1 MDLISIV
8 FIFCTLQLLSF
19 VCLCV
24 FIYEDFR
31 VDFGHVLLSGHV
43 PVDKKEQ
50 TPKLSYLHT
59 IFKRLRLPKN
69 REKRKRGRRFFDHET
84 TETFDD
90 GALSIHTDT
99 RHQHHH
105 HHGFYYCFKYR
116 SRRAI
121 ICESSSSLVFDSS
134 SFFSLSLSLSARA
147 NASRPCEQIIYSAFL
162 SISEKMY
169 YHTQAQQQPQQQR
182 TKVVSR
188 ASAPPT
194 CSLSMRPAH
203 AQTAITDD
211 ANADVGCDSK
221 TEMAKTKCVHP
232 ERKDKST
239 WCKDCPRRG

>member
-1 MDLISIV
+1 MLSLVLGLAFSV
-8 FIFCTLQLLSF
+8 FSVFCFWLSSFAKKTRKEEDAFLATKRRERLMTAHLLFTQTHGTNIIIMVFTTVLSTVRVVASSVSRHSLSF
-19 VCLCV
+19 S
-24 FIYEDFR
+24 I
-31 VDFGHVLLSGHV
+31 
-43 PVDKKEQ
+43 
-50 TPKLSYLHT
+50 
-59 IFKRLRLPKN
+59 LP
-69 REKRKRGRRFFDHET
+69 RF
-84 TETFDD
+84 
-90 GALSIHTDT
+90 
-99 RHQHHH
+99 
-105 HHGFYYCFKYR
+105 
-116 SRRAI
+116 
-121 ICESSSSLVFDSS
+121 
-134 SFFSLSLSLSARA
+134 SLSLSARA

-169 YHTQAQQQPQQQR
+169 YHTQAQQQQPQQQR

>member
-19 VCLCV
+19 VCVCV

-90 GALSIHTDT
+90 GTPSIHTDT
-99 RHQHHH
+99 RHQHH

-116 SRRAI
+116 SRRGI
-121 ICESSSSLVFDSS
+121 ICESSFSLVFDSS
-134 SFFSLSLSLSARA
+134 SFFSLSLSLRARMRA
-147 NASRPCEQIIYSAFL
+147 VLASRLFAPLFYPFLKKCIITHRRNNNNHNNSEPKL
-162 SISEKMY
+162 SLARP
-169 YHTQAQQQPQQQR
+169 HR
-182 TKVVSR
+182 RR
-188 ASAPPT
+188 A
-194 CSLSMRPAH
+194 LSP
-203 AQTAITDD
+203 
-211 ANADVGCDSK
+211 
-221 TEMAKTKCVHP
+221 
-232 ERKDKST
+232 
-239 WCKDCPRRG
+239 

>member
-1 MDLISIV
+1 MV
-8 FIFCTLQLLSF
+8 NECTLFFFVKKEKKELLWFSLFFGFGCQKTEEKRGKEEDAFSTTKRRKRLMTAHLLFTQTHGTNIIIMVFTTVLSTVRVVASPVSRHSLSF
-19 VCLCV
+19 S
-24 FIYEDFR
+24 I
-31 VDFGHVLLSGHV
+31 
-43 PVDKKEQ
+43 
-50 TPKLSYLHT
+50 
-59 IFKRLRLPKN
+59 LP
-69 REKRKRGRRFFDHET
+69 R
-84 TETFDD
+84 
-90 GALSIHTDT
+90 
-99 RHQHHH
+99 
-105 HHGFYYCFKYR
+105 
-116 SRRAI
+116 
-121 ICESSSSLVFDSS
+121 
-134 SFFSLSLSLSARA
+134 FSLSLSLSARA

-169 YHTQAQQQPQQQR
+169 YHTQAQQQQPQQQR

>member
-1 MDLISIV
+1 MV
-8 FIFCTLQLLSF
+8 NECTLFFFVKKEKKELLWFSLFFGFGCQKTEEKRGKEEDAFSTTKRRKRLMTAHLLFTQTHGTNIIIMVFTTVLSTVRVVASSVSRHSLSF
-19 VCLCV
+19 S
-24 FIYEDFR
+24 I
-31 VDFGHVLLSGHV
+31 
-43 PVDKKEQ
+43 
-50 TPKLSYLHT
+50 
-59 IFKRLRLPKN
+59 LP
-69 REKRKRGRRFFDHET
+69 R
-84 TETFDD
+84 
-90 GALSIHTDT
+90 
-99 RHQHHH
+99 
-105 HHGFYYCFKYR
+105 
-116 SRRAI
+116 
-121 ICESSSSLVFDSS
+121 
-134 SFFSLSLSLSARA
+134 FSLSLSLSARA

-169 YHTQAQQQPQQQR
+169 YHTQAQHQQPQQQR

>member
-1 MDLISIV
+1 MNDSGSKEEERKEEERDFVCQKTEKRGKEEDAFSTTKRRKRLMTAHLLFTQTHGTNIIIMV
-8 FIFCTLQLLSF
+8 FTTVLSTVRVVASSVSRHSLSF
-19 VCLCV
+19 SILPR
-24 FIYEDFR
+24 FS
-31 VDFGHVLLSGHV
+31 LS
-43 PVDKKEQ
+43 
-50 TPKLSYLHT
+50 L
-59 IFKRLRLPKN
+59 
-69 REKRKRGRRFFDHET
+69 
-84 TETFDD
+84 
-90 GALSIHTDT
+90 
-99 RHQHHH
+99 
-105 HHGFYYCFKYR
+105 
-116 SRRAI
+116 
-121 ICESSSSLVFDSS
+121 
-134 SFFSLSLSLSARA
+134 SLSLSLSARA

-169 YHTQAQQQPQQQR
+169 YHTQAQHQQPQQQR

-239 WCKDCPRRG
+239 WCKDSPRRG

>member
-1 MDLISIV
+1 L
-8 FIFCTLQLLSF
+8 FLAF
-19 VCLCV
+19 VVC
-24 FIYEDFR
+24 
-31 VDFGHVLLSGHV
+31 
-43 PVDKKEQ
+43 Q
-50 TPKLSYLHT
+50 
-59 IFKRLRLPKN
+59 KN
-69 REKRKRGRRFFDHET
+69 EKRGRRFFSHET
-84 TETFDD
+84 TGTFDD
-90 GALSIHTDT
+90 GTFSIHTRT
-99 RHQHHH
+99 HTHTNIIIIMVFTTVLSTVRVVASSVSRH
-105 HHGFYYCFKYR
+105 
-116 SRRAI
+116 
-121 ICESSSSLVFDSS
+121 SL
-134 SFFSLSLSLSARA
+134 SFSILPRFSLSLSARA

-169 YHTQAQQQPQQQR
+169 YHTQAQQQQPQQQR

>member
-1 MDLISIV
+1 MNDSGSKEEERKEEERDFVCQKTEKRGKEEDAFSTTKRRKRVMTAHFLFTQTHGTNIIIMV
-8 FIFCTLQLLSF
+8 FTTVLSTVRVVASSVSRHSLSF
-19 VCLCV
+19 S
-24 FIYEDFR
+24 I
-31 VDFGHVLLSGHV
+31 
-43 PVDKKEQ
+43 
-50 TPKLSYLHT
+50 
-59 IFKRLRLPKN
+59 LP
-69 REKRKRGRRFFDHET
+69 RF
-84 TETFDD
+84 
-90 GALSIHTDT
+90 
-99 RHQHHH
+99 
-105 HHGFYYCFKYR
+105 
-116 SRRAI
+116 
-121 ICESSSSLVFDSS
+121 
-134 SFFSLSLSLSARA
+134 SLSLSARA

-211 ANADVGCDSK
+211 ANVDVGCDSK

>member
-1 MDLISIV
+1 MYAIFFCEEGEERASLV
-8 FIFCTLQLLSF
+8 FS
-19 VCLCV
+19 V
-24 FIYEDFR
+24 FW
-31 VDFGHVLLSGHV
+31 
-43 PVDKKEQ
+43 
-50 TPKLSYLHT
+50 
-59 IFKRLRLPKN
+59 LRLPKN
-69 REKRKRGRRFFDHET
+69 RREKRKRGRHFFAHET

-90 GALSIHTDT
+90 GTLSIHTT
-99 RHQHHH
+99 HTHTNIIIMVFTTVLSTVRVVASSVSRH
-105 HHGFYYCFKYR
+105 
-116 SRRAI
+116 
-121 ICESSSSLVFDSS
+121 SL
-134 SFFSLSLSLSARA
+134 SFSILPRFSLSLSLSARA

-169 YHTQAQQQPQQQR
+169 YHTQAQQQQPQQQR

>member
-1 MDLISIV
+1 MNDSGSKEEERKEEERDFVCQKTEKRGKEEDAFSTTKRRKRLMTAHLLFTQTHGTNIIIMV
-8 FIFCTLQLLSF
+8 FTTVLSTVRVVASSVSRHSLSF
-19 VCLCV
+19 S
-24 FIYEDFR
+24 I
-31 VDFGHVLLSGHV
+31 
-43 PVDKKEQ
+43 
-50 TPKLSYLHT
+50 
-59 IFKRLRLPKN
+59 LP
-69 REKRKRGRRFFDHET
+69 RF
-84 TETFDD
+84 
-90 GALSIHTDT
+90 
-99 RHQHHH
+99 
-105 HHGFYYCFKYR
+105 
-116 SRRAI
+116 
-121 ICESSSSLVFDSS
+121 
-134 SFFSLSLSLSARA
+134 SLSLSARA

-169 YHTQAQQQPQQQR
+169 YHTQAQQQQPQQQR

>member
-1 MDLISIV
+1 MLYA
-8 FIFCTLQLLSF
+8 IFF
-19 VCLCV
+19 V
-24 FIYEDFR
+24 
-31 VDFGHVLLSGHV
+31 
-43 PVDKKEQ
+43 KE
-50 TPKLSYLHT
+50 
-59 IFKRLRLPKN
+59 
-69 REKRKRGRRFFDHET
+69 RKRCFFFWVSRLVFWPTEQKTKNGAKEERLLTLFSPRNDV
-84 TETFDD
+84 ETFDD
-90 GALSIHTDT
+90 GTLSIHTDT
-99 RHQHHH
+99 RHKHH

-116 SRRAI
+116 SRRGI
-121 ICESSSSLVFDSS
+121 ICESSFSLVF
-134 SFFSLSLSLSARA
+134 LSLSLSARA
-147 NASRPCEQIIYSAFL
+147 NASRRFSPYEQIIYSAFL

-169 YHTQAQQQPQQQR
+169 YHTQAQQQQPQQQR

>member
-1 MDLISIV
+1 MYAMFFFVKKEKKELLWFSLFFGFVCQKTEEKRGKEEDAFSTTKRRKRLMTAHFLFTQTHGTNIIIIMV
-8 FIFCTLQLLSF
+8 FTTVLSTVRVVASSVSRHSLSF
-19 VCLCV
+19 S
-24 FIYEDFR
+24 I
-31 VDFGHVLLSGHV
+31 
-43 PVDKKEQ
+43 
-50 TPKLSYLHT
+50 
-59 IFKRLRLPKN
+59 LP
-69 REKRKRGRRFFDHET
+69 R
-84 TETFDD
+84 
-90 GALSIHTDT
+90 
-99 RHQHHH
+99 
-105 HHGFYYCFKYR
+105 
-116 SRRAI
+116 
-121 ICESSSSLVFDSS
+121 
-134 SFFSLSLSLSARA
+134 FSLSLSLSARA
-147 NASRPCEQIIYSAFL
+147 NASRPYEQIIYSAFL

-169 YHTQAQQQPQQQR
+169 YHPQAQQQQPQQQR

>member
-1 MDLISIV
+1 MKKEKKELLWFSLFFGFGCQKTEEKRGKEEDAFSTTKRRKRLMTAHLLFTQTHGTNIIIMV
-8 FIFCTLQLLSF
+8 FTTVLSTVRVVASPVSRHSLSF
-19 VCLCV
+19 S
-24 FIYEDFR
+24 I
-31 VDFGHVLLSGHV
+31 
-43 PVDKKEQ
+43 
-50 TPKLSYLHT
+50 
-59 IFKRLRLPKN
+59 LP
-69 REKRKRGRRFFDHET
+69 RFF
-84 TETFDD
+84 
-90 GALSIHTDT
+90 
-99 RHQHHH
+99 
-105 HHGFYYCFKYR
+105 
-116 SRRAI
+116 
-121 ICESSSSLVFDSS
+121 
-134 SFFSLSLSLSARA
+134 LSLSLSARA

-169 YHTQAQQQPQQQR
+169 YHTQAQQQQPQQQR

>member
-1 MDLISIV
+1 MV
-8 FIFCTLQLLSF
+8 NECTLFFFVKKEKKELLWFSLFFGFGCQKTEEKRGKEEDAFSTTKRRKRLMTAHFLFTQTHGTNIIIMVFTTVLSTVRVVASSVSRHSLSF
-19 VCLCV
+19 S
-24 FIYEDFR
+24 I
-31 VDFGHVLLSGHV
+31 
-43 PVDKKEQ
+43 
-50 TPKLSYLHT
+50 
-59 IFKRLRLPKN
+59 LP
-69 REKRKRGRRFFDHET
+69 R
-84 TETFDD
+84 
-90 GALSIHTDT
+90 
-99 RHQHHH
+99 
-105 HHGFYYCFKYR
+105 
-116 SRRAI
+116 
-121 ICESSSSLVFDSS
+121 
-134 SFFSLSLSLSARA
+134 FSLSLSLSARA

-169 YHTQAQQQPQQQR
+169 YHTQAQHQQPQQQR

-232 ERKDKST
+232 ERKDKSM

>member
-1 MDLISIV
+1 MNDSGSKEEERKEEERDFVCQKTEKRVKEEDAFSTRKRRKRLMTAHLLFTQTHGTNIIIMV
-8 FIFCTLQLLSF
+8 FTTVLSTVRVVASSVSRHSLSF
-19 VCLCV
+19 S
-24 FIYEDFR
+24 I
-31 VDFGHVLLSGHV
+31 
-43 PVDKKEQ
+43 
-50 TPKLSYLHT
+50 
-59 IFKRLRLPKN
+59 LP
-69 REKRKRGRRFFDHET
+69 RF
-84 TETFDD
+84 
-90 GALSIHTDT
+90 
-99 RHQHHH
+99 
-105 HHGFYYCFKYR
+105 
-116 SRRAI
+116 
-121 ICESSSSLVFDSS
+121 SL
-134 SFFSLSLSLSARA
+134 SLSLSLSARA

-169 YHTQAQQQPQQQR
+169 YHTQAQQQQPQQQR